1 MWYYYGLPS
10 NPRLEGRSDAE
21 ETSWDSRIDPHWGP
35 DRKQLTAVGFN
46 PLLYEKFFP
55 QCRDAVIKILYSY
68 NLDWNSI
75 DWVRIGYAEDA
86 HVRKAPIILW
96 VGVEPGTTPPG
107 TGFEAAYACREE
119 LRKHGINDV
128 EVEIRATKLNLSAST
143 TASQQLLTREAATA
157 GLETHLSLTEE
168 IGQSVALESNP
179 TREATFSSYL
189 RLLREDGKWVTAGLI
204 SRHLVEKDDSTPIR
218 HQAGDSQKFVV
229 MPGTSTFDDILRNVK
244 KVRDVWANLVANADM
259 MSVKEEEHNKAQNLL
274 NHLESIKELKD
285 RRVGC
290 VVYAPARLALTRML
304 GNTRVEWL
312 PDYATVEL
320 DSSRFGTPLDQLAN
334 KVFLGDHGAA
344 DLGRINKEFLLDQF
358 SIPPDGY
365 LHLSGVLPEAEI
377 RNPKEMNNMED
388 MPQLRVGKVGRGS
401 GLT

>member
-1 MWYYYGLPS
+1 MEPS
-10 NPRLEGRSDAE
+10 
-21 ETSWDSRIDPHWGP
+21 
-35 DRKQLTAVGFN
+35 
-46 PLLYEKFFP
+46 
-55 QCRDAVIKILYSY
+55 
-68 NLDWNSI
+68 
-75 DWVRIGYAEDA
+75 
-86 HVRKAPIILW
+86 
-96 VGVEPGTTPPG
+96 TTTPG
-107 TGFEAAYACREE
+107 TGFDAAYACREE

-143 TASQQLLTREAATA
+143 TATQQLLTREAATA
-157 GLETHLSLTEE
+157 GVETHLSLTEE

-204 SRHLVEKDDSTPIR
+204 SRHLVEKDDSTPIH
-218 HQAGDSQKFVV
+218 HQVGDSQKFIV
-229 MPGTSTFDDILRNVK
+229 MPGTSTFDDILRIVK

-274 NHLESIKELKD
+274 NHLESIKELKS

-320 DSSRFGTPLDQLAN
+320 DSSRFATPLDQLAN
-334 KVFLGDHGAA
+334 KVYLGELSTA
-344 DLGRINKEFLLDQF
+344 DLQALNKNFFLDKF
-358 SIPPDGY
+358 SSPPDGY
-365 LHLSGVLPEAEI
+365 LHLSGVVPEAEI
-377 RNPKEMNNMED
+377 RNPKVMNIMED

-401 GLT
+401 SLT